1 MEESLRIDIL
11 RQLKNRN
18 KREVKSF
25 EVIFAAQERLQEQ
38 NLQLRSENSTINFLY
53 ERLKEENVTLKS
65 KVTSE
70 PSIQSNENYLELQRK
85 LFSLQE
91 ELTELHRSVINGNES
106 GFVAKTLL

>member
-1 MEESLRIDIL
+1 MEESLRTDIL

-25 EVIFAAQERLQEQ
+25 EVIFSAQERLQEQ
-38 NLQLRSENSTINFLY
+38 NLQLRSENSTINFLN

-91 ELTELHRSVINGNES
+91 ELTELHRSVINGI
-106 GFVAKTLL
+106 